1 MCLFKTGAL
10 VIYTL
15 ALGVLANPARA
26 DSGSPLP
33 TRSFAD
39 MQQHWAKD
47 CVNRLSASRQISG
60 YPNGQFR
67 PEAQVTRAEFAVLM
81 LNSFPTL
88 IQSTPQLT
96 RSFRDVRRDYWAYWA
111 LQTAYQKGIFVGY
124 PDGTMRPDRSISRV
138 EAIAT
143 LVSLVNRTN
152 DVYDAGFLSI
162 LLNADALLRALFVDF
177 DQIPAWSKAAV
188 FCDLLSSSLQT
199 DNFMGKLKSLEKA

>member
-152 DVYDAGFLSI
+152 DVYDAGFYPSYSMLMRCSERYLLISI
-162 LLNADALLRALFVDF
+162 KFLLGQKRQFFVTFFQALF
-177 DQIPAWSKAAV
+177 
-188 FCDLLSSSLQT
+188 
-199 DNFMGKLKSLEKA
+199 KLIISWVN